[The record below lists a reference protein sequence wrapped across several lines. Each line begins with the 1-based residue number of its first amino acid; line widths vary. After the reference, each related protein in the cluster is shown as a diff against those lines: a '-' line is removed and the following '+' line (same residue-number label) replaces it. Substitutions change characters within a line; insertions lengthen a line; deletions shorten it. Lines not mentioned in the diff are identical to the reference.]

1 MKHRHHIIPRHV
13 GGSNDVGNI
22 VELTV
27 TQHAMY
33 HFANWQ
39 LWGRR
44 EDWLAW
50 RGLAGICTKEE
61 LVEELM
67 QIGRDKGKSNREAAV
82 KAMFENGSHPFLSRD
97 LIEKRAIVNSKC
109 LTEYNLSEKGRE
121 TSRATVTKTNLRRE
135 KCPHCDFSSNPGN
148 LAKHIRRCRSEG

>member
-1 MKHRHHIIPRHV
+1 M
-13 GGSNDVGNI
+13 GGEYIEGNVI
-22 VELTV
+22 ELSI
-27 TQHAMY
+27 TQHSMW

-39 LWGRR
+39 LWGRK

-61 LVEELM
+61 LVKELM
-67 QIGRDKGKSNREAAV
+67 QVGRDNGKLKREAAV
-82 KAMFENGSHPFLSRD
+82 KAMFENGSHPFLNRD
-97 LIEKRAIVNSKC
+97 LIEKRATVNSRC

-121 TSRATVTKTNLRRE
+121 KARETVKKTNLRRE

-148 LAKHIRRCRSEG
+148 LAKHVRQYHSEG